1 MNTRSLRFRM
11 TTWYVGLLAAALLLF
26 GAIVYFRLERHL
38 GGQLQQSLVEQARTI
53 AEELLVEV
61 DTRGDQYVVTE
72 VNESYDPEVNGRFIR
87 VTRQDGHVLYKS
99 RSPRDASFDVSEIPA
114 PTPEA
119 LEDGYPPRTVGDPN
133 HPVLLQGLTYV
144 VPKGVRYLIETGSS
158 DQPIVRELRTVRLA
172 LAFGIPV
179 FVIVAVFGGL
189 LLVRNLLDPIRAITE
204 QAERISS
211 ANMGERLPVV
221 RTGDEVE
228 RLSLS
233 LNRMIERLDEAIQH
247 ISRFSAD
254 VSHELRTPLTI
265 LRGELEAMLSQRP
278 GDPELVDMVGNS
290 LEEIDRLSHIV
301 EQLLVISRLDAGQAG
316 IELVPTDLGELAIG
330 TAEQMHLM
338 AEEKNISM
346 RFEVSEDVQVIVDP
360 LRMKQIL
367 VNLLDNA
374 LKYSPEGGWVKV
386 GVRAERDAA
395 VLTVMDNGIGIA
407 PESLP
412 HVFERFYR
420 ADKARARTT
429 GGTGLG
435 LSIVKSIVGAHDGH
449 ISLQSREG
457 EGTSVRIE
465 IPLAK
470 PGDSQSSVIAAAPED
485 AAQRRFSL
493 TDEQVGKTAI

>member
-26 GAIVYFRLERHL
+26 GATVYYRLQRHL
-38 GGQLQQSLVEQARTI
+38 VGQLQESLVEQARTI
-53 AEELLVEV
+53 AEELLVDV
-61 DTRGDQYVVTE
+61 DARGDQYVITE
-72 VNESYDPEVNGRFIR
+72 INESYDPEVNGRFIR
-87 VTRQDGHVLYKS
+87 VTRQDGHVLYHS
-99 RSPRDASFDVSEIPA
+99 GSPRDASFDVSQISP
-114 PTPEA
+114 PTSEA
-119 LEDGYPPRTVGDPN
+119 LERGYPPRVTGDDD
-133 HPVLLQGLTYV
+133 HQVLLQGLTYV
-144 VPKGVRYLIETGSS
+144 APKGVRYLIETGSS
-158 DQPIVRELRTVRLA
+158 DQPIARELRTVRLA

-179 FVIVAVFGGL
+179 FVLVAVFGGL
-189 LLVRNLLDPIRAITE
+189 ILVRNLLDPIRAITE

-211 ANMGERLPVV
+211 ANISERLPVV

-265 LRGELEAMLSQRP
+265 LRGELEAMVSQRL
-278 GDPELVDMVGNS
+278 GDVESMDMVGNA

-316 IELVPTDLGELAIG
+316 IERIPMDLGELAIG

-338 AEEKNISM
+338 ADERRISI
-346 RFEVSEDVQVIVDP
+346 RFSVNTGVEVNGDP

-374 LKYSPEGGWVKV
+374 IKYTPEGGWIEV
-386 GVRAERDAA
+386 GVQAEREVA
-395 VLTVMDNGIGIA
+395 VLTVTDNGIGIA

-420 ADKARARTT
+420 ADKARTRTT

-435 LSIVKSIVGAHDGH
+435 LSIVKSIVGAHDGL
-449 ISLQSREG
+449 ISVQSREG
-457 EGTSVRIE
+457 EGTSVRME
-465 IPLAK
+465 LPLTK
-470 PGDSQSSVIAAAPED
+470 QEGSHTSSTSGAAD
-485 AAQRRFSL
+485 GRVVRNFSL
-493 TDEQVGKTAI
+493 TEDQAGKIAS